1 MNWYEFIFS
10 DKRSHRLQR
19 HLAFWL
25 LWWLYFTISYYHYQQ
40 TGLQKVE
47 FEKWSF
53 PFFIKTLLLLSI
65 HVAACYC
72 FINYLLPRFL
82 LKAKYIA
89 LLTGTLG
96 LGAFILL
103 ASSFLH
109 QVVFPFINSS
119 FKYHQALIS
128 QNIWWTSLSAG
139 LLSAPKVIAAASAIK
154 LMKRWFLKQKE
165 KERVEKEKL
174 MADLQLLKAQVRPG
188 FLFNSLD
195 SIHIHS
201 LNNSSRAAALLLK
214 LSDLL
219 SYTLYES
226 DHVLVPLEKEIKI
239 IRDYMAIEK
248 TRMGSRIEMDIAI
261 KGDTDDKMIAPLLL
275 LPFIENSFA
284 NCDNKNLEKSWINL
298 ELRIENNS
306 LAMKLIVGKPDEAMP
321 IDVEGEDLANVLKR
335 LEILYPGRYEF
346 RKIIEAEMM
355 MTYLKIQLDES
366 RANGKNI
373 LHPNDAK
380 SYATI

>member
-1 MNWYEFIFS
+1 MNWSEFIFS
-10 DKRSHRLQR
+10 DNRSHRMQR

-25 LWWLYFTISYYHYQQ
+25 AWWLYFSVSYFHYQQ

-47 FEKWSF
+47 FEEWSI

-65 HVAACYC
+65 HIAACYC
-72 FINYLLPRFL
+72 FIQYLLPRFL
-82 LKAKYIA
+82 LKARYFE
-89 LLTGTLG
+89 LVTGTLV
-96 LGAFILL
+96 LGVFILL

-109 QVVFPFINSS
+109 QVVFPLINST
-119 FKYHQALIS
+119 FRYHEALVS
-128 QNIWWTSLSAG
+128 QNIWWTSISAG

-154 LMKRWFLKQKE
+154 LLKRWYLKQKE

-195 SIHIHS
+195 SIHHYS
-201 LNNSSRAAALLLK
+201 LNNTSRAAALLLK

-248 TRMGSRIEMDIAI
+248 TRMGSRLEMDIAI
-261 KGDTDDKMIAPLLL
+261 KGDTEDKMIAPLLL
-275 LPFIENSFA
+275 LPFIENSFT
-284 NCDNKNLEKSWINL
+284 NCTNENLEKNWINL
-298 ELRIENNS
+298 ELRIENKT

-321 IDVEGEDLANVLKR
+321 IEAEGEDLANVQKR

-346 RKIIEAEMM
+346 RRIIEAEMM
-355 MTYLKIQLDES
+355 MTHLKILLDES
-366 RANGKNI
+366 RPNGKNI